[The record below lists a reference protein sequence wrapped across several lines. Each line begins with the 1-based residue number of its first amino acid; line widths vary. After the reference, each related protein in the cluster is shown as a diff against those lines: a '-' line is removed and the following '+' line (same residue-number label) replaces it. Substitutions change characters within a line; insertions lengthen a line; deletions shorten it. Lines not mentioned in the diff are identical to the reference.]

1 MLFYLFIIAG
11 LICGFLDLLLYSRNI
26 IVLILSI
33 AFLISIPVIIS
44 LYPRDEEKR
53 SRNAA
58 VVITSVVFAICR
70 LLLNS
75 ISLEIDFNMSYM
87 KDYPLWMDLVGVI
100 FAACAVYIISI
111 RALAD
116 KSDKVRSLKRR
127 IITFTTFAAII
138 LGMCVWAGVLNMQ
151 ETKEKEAAEYQITR
165 LLLQNQQI
173 HLPLHLPNQQIH
185 LLLLLPKR
193 KLHLFL
199 ILQIVRCLIL
209 LIMILS
215 SIIMI
220 IRMILKMRMK
230 LLKDLKMME
239 IGRSRILK
247 GDHLSP
253 FLTYQFF
260 YIIFICFRQQL
271 LKLFHYP
278 FIRLFRFAFIS

>member
-26 IVLILSI
+26 IVLISSI

-70 LLLNS
+70 LILNS

-87 KDYPLWMDLVGVI
+87 KDYTLWMDLVGVI

-127 IITFTTFAAII
+127 IITFAALAAIF
-138 LGMCVWAGVLNMQ
+138 LGMCVWAGVLNMHQ
-151 ETKEKEAAEYQITR
+151 TKEKEAAEYQITPASSKAKTTSAPAPDKAKVTSAPAPSTSEMFDPSDHDIE
-165 LLLQNQQI
+165 QYYYDNQDD
-173 HLPLHLPNQQIH
+173 
-185 LLLLLPKR
+185 
-193 KLHLFL
+193 FE
-199 ILQIVRCLIL
+199 
-209 LIMILS
+209 
-215 SIIMI
+215 
-220 IRMILKMRMK
+220 
-230 LLKDLKMME
+230 DE
-239 IGRSRILK
+239 DEAAEGFEDD
-247 GDHLSP
+247 GDWEE
-253 FLTYQFF
+253 
-260 YIIFICFRQQL
+260 
-271 LKLFHYP
+271 
-278 FIRLFRFAFIS
+278 

>member
-87 KDYPLWMDLVGVI
+87 KDYTWWMDLVGVI

-127 IITFTTFAAII
+127 IITFTTFAAIF
-138 LGMCVWAGVLNMQ
+138 LGMCVWAGILNMHQ
-151 ETKEKEAAEYQITR
+151 TKEKEAAEYQITPASSKAKTTSAPAPDKAKVTSAPASSTSEMFDPSDHDTE
-165 LLLQNQQI
+165 QYYYDNQDD
-173 HLPLHLPNQQIH
+173 
-185 LLLLLPKR
+185 
-193 KLHLFL
+193 FE
-199 ILQIVRCLIL
+199 
-209 LIMILS
+209 
-215 SIIMI
+215 
-220 IRMILKMRMK
+220 
-230 LLKDLKMME
+230 DE
-239 IGRSRILK
+239 DEAAEGFEDD
-247 GDHLSP
+247 GDWEE
-253 FLTYQFF
+253 
-260 YIIFICFRQQL
+260 
-271 LKLFHYP
+271 
-278 FIRLFRFAFIS
+278 

>member
-1 MLFYLFIIAG
+1 MLFYFFIIAG
-11 LICGFLDLLLYSRNI
+11 LICGVLDLLLYSRNI

-70 LLLNS
+70 LILNS

-111 RALAD
+111 RVLAD

-127 IITFTTFAAII
+127 IITFTTFAAIFW
-138 LGMCVWAGVLNMQ
+138 GMCVWAGVLNMQ
-151 ETKEKEAAEYQITR
+151 ETKEKKEAEYQYT
-165 LLLQNQQI
+165 
-173 HLPLHLPNQQIH
+173 PAP
-185 LLLLLPKR
+185 PKSANTSATAPSKPTNTPAPSKT

-230 LLKDLKMME
+230 PLKALKMME

-247 GDHLSP
+247 GDHPVSFSV

-271 LKLFHYP
+271 LKLLHYP

>member
-87 KDYPLWMDLVGVI
+87 KDYTLWMDLVGVI

-127 IITFTTFAAII
+127 IITFTTFAAIF
-138 LGMCVWAGVLNMQ
+138 LGMCVWAGILNMHQ
-151 ETKEKEAAEYQITR
+151 TKEKEAAEYQITPAPSKAKTTSAPAPDKAKVTSAPAPSTSEMFDPSDHDIE
-165 LLLQNQQI
+165 QYYYDNQDD
-173 HLPLHLPNQQIH
+173 
-185 LLLLLPKR
+185 
-193 KLHLFL
+193 FE
-199 ILQIVRCLIL
+199 
-209 LIMILS
+209 
-215 SIIMI
+215 
-220 IRMILKMRMK
+220 
-230 LLKDLKMME
+230 DE
-239 IGRSRILK
+239 DEAAEGFEDD
-247 GDHLSP
+247 GDWEE
-253 FLTYQFF
+253 
-260 YIIFICFRQQL
+260 
-271 LKLFHYP
+271 
-278 FIRLFRFAFIS
+278 

>member
-87 KDYPLWMDLVGVI
+87 KDYTWWMDLVGVI

-127 IITFTTFAAII
+127 IITFTTFAAIF
-138 LGMCVWAGVLNMQ
+138 LGMCVWAGVLNMHQ
-151 ETKEKEAAEYQITR
+151 TKEKEAAEYQITPASSKAKTTSAPAPDKAKVTSAPAPSTSEMFDPSDHDIE
-165 LLLQNQQI
+165 QYYYDNQDD
-173 HLPLHLPNQQIH
+173 
-185 LLLLLPKR
+185 
-193 KLHLFL
+193 FE
-199 ILQIVRCLIL
+199 
-209 LIMILS
+209 
-215 SIIMI
+215 
-220 IRMILKMRMK
+220 
-230 LLKDLKMME
+230 DE
-239 IGRSRILK
+239 DEAAEGFEDD
-247 GDHLSP
+247 GDWEE
-253 FLTYQFF
+253 
-260 YIIFICFRQQL
+260 
-271 LKLFHYP
+271 
-278 FIRLFRFAFIS
+278 

>member
-58 VVITSVVFAICR
+58 VVITTVVFAICR
-70 LLLNS
+70 LILNS

-87 KDYPLWMDLVGVI
+87 KDYTWWMDLVGVI

-111 RALAD
+111 RVLAD

-127 IITFTTFAAII
+127 IITFTTFAAIF

-151 ETKEKEAAEYQITR
+151 ETKEKKEAEYQYTPAPPKSANTSATAPSKPTNTPAPAPSKTKAASVPNPSNSEMFDPSDHDIEQYNYDNQDDFEDEDEAAEGYE
-165 LLLQNQQI
+165 
-173 HLPLHLPNQQIH
+173 
-185 LLLLLPKR
+185 
-193 KLHLFL
+193 
-199 ILQIVRCLIL
+199 
-209 LIMILS
+209 
-215 SIIMI
+215 
-220 IRMILKMRMK
+220 
-230 LLKDLKMME
+230 DD
-239 IGRSRILK
+239 
-247 GDHLSP
+247 GDWEE
-253 FLTYQFF
+253 
-260 YIIFICFRQQL
+260 
-271 LKLFHYP
+271 
-278 FIRLFRFAFIS
+278 

>member
-53 SRNAA
+53 SRNAV

-87 KDYPLWMDLVGVI
+87 KDYTWWMDLVGVI

-127 IITFTTFAAII
+127 IITFTTFAAIF
-138 LGMCVWAGVLNMQ
+138 LGMCVWAGILNMHQ
-151 ETKEKEAAEYQITR
+151 TKEKEAAEYQITPAPSKAKTTSAPAPDKAKVTSAPAPSTSEMFDPSDHDIE
-165 LLLQNQQI
+165 QYYYDNQDD
-173 HLPLHLPNQQIH
+173 
-185 LLLLLPKR
+185 
-193 KLHLFL
+193 FE
-199 ILQIVRCLIL
+199 
-209 LIMILS
+209 
-215 SIIMI
+215 
-220 IRMILKMRMK
+220 
-230 LLKDLKMME
+230 DE
-239 IGRSRILK
+239 DEAAEGFEDD
-247 GDHLSP
+247 GDWEE
-253 FLTYQFF
+253 
-260 YIIFICFRQQL
+260 
-271 LKLFHYP
+271 
-278 FIRLFRFAFIS
+278 

>member
-87 KDYPLWMDLVGVI
+87 KDYTWWMDLVGVI

-127 IITFTTFAAII
+127 IITFAAFAAIF
-138 LGMCVWAGVLNMQ
+138 LGMCVWAGILNMHQ
-151 ETKEKEAAEYQITR
+151 TKEKEAAEYQITPASSKAKTTSAPAPDKAKVTSAPASSTSEMFDPSDHDTE
-165 LLLQNQQI
+165 QYYYDNQDD
-173 HLPLHLPNQQIH
+173 
-185 LLLLLPKR
+185 
-193 KLHLFL
+193 FE
-199 ILQIVRCLIL
+199 
-209 LIMILS
+209 
-215 SIIMI
+215 
-220 IRMILKMRMK
+220 
-230 LLKDLKMME
+230 DE
-239 IGRSRILK
+239 DEAAEGFEDD
-247 GDHLSP
+247 GDWEE
-253 FLTYQFF
+253 
-260 YIIFICFRQQL
+260 
-271 LKLFHYP
+271 
-278 FIRLFRFAFIS
+278 

>member
-87 KDYPLWMDLVGVI
+87 KDYTWWMDLVGVI

-127 IITFTTFAAII
+127 IITFTTFAAIFW
-138 LGMCVWAGVLNMQ
+138 GMCVWAGVLNMQ
-151 ETKEKEAAEYQITR
+151 ETKEKEEAEYQITPASSKAKTTSAPAPDKAKVTSAPASSTSEMFDPSDHDIE
-165 LLLQNQQI
+165 QYYYDNQDD
-173 HLPLHLPNQQIH
+173 
-185 LLLLLPKR
+185 
-193 KLHLFL
+193 FE
-199 ILQIVRCLIL
+199 
-209 LIMILS
+209 
-215 SIIMI
+215 
-220 IRMILKMRMK
+220 
-230 LLKDLKMME
+230 DE
-239 IGRSRILK
+239 DEAAEGFEDD
-247 GDHLSP
+247 GDWEE
-253 FLTYQFF
+253 
-260 YIIFICFRQQL
+260 
-271 LKLFHYP
+271 
-278 FIRLFRFAFIS
+278 

>member
-87 KDYPLWMDLVGVI
+87 KDYTWWMDLVGVI

-127 IITFTTFAAII
+127 IITFTTFAAIF
-138 LGMCVWAGVLNMQ
+138 LGMCVWAGVLNMHQ
-151 ETKEKEAAEYQITR
+151 TKEKEAAEYQITPAPSKAKTTSAPAPDKAKVTSAPASSTSEMFDPSDYDIE
-165 LLLQNQQI
+165 QYYYDNQDD
-173 HLPLHLPNQQIH
+173 
-185 LLLLLPKR
+185 
-193 KLHLFL
+193 FE
-199 ILQIVRCLIL
+199 
-209 LIMILS
+209 
-215 SIIMI
+215 
-220 IRMILKMRMK
+220 
-230 LLKDLKMME
+230 DE
-239 IGRSRILK
+239 DEAAEGFEDD
-247 GDHLSP
+247 GDWEE
-253 FLTYQFF
+253 
-260 YIIFICFRQQL
+260 
-271 LKLFHYP
+271 
-278 FIRLFRFAFIS
+278 

>member
-87 KDYPLWMDLVGVI
+87 KDYTWWMDLVGVI

-127 IITFTTFAAII
+127 IITFTTFAAIF

-151 ETKEKEAAEYQITR
+151 ETKEKEEAEYQITPASSKAKTTSAPAPDKAKVTSAPAPSTSEMFDPSDHDIE
-165 LLLQNQQI
+165 QYYYDNQDD
-173 HLPLHLPNQQIH
+173 
-185 LLLLLPKR
+185 
-193 KLHLFL
+193 FE
-199 ILQIVRCLIL
+199 
-209 LIMILS
+209 
-215 SIIMI
+215 
-220 IRMILKMRMK
+220 
-230 LLKDLKMME
+230 DE
-239 IGRSRILK
+239 DEAAEGFEDD
-247 GDHLSP
+247 GDWEE
-253 FLTYQFF
+253 
-260 YIIFICFRQQL
+260 
-271 LKLFHYP
+271 
-278 FIRLFRFAFIS
+278 

>member
-87 KDYPLWMDLVGVI
+87 KDYTLWMDLVGVI

-127 IITFTTFAAII
+127 IITFTTFAAIF

-151 ETKEKEAAEYQITR
+151 EIKEKEEAEYQITPAPSKAKTTSAPAPDKAKVTSAPAPSTSEMFDPSDHDIE
-165 LLLQNQQI
+165 QYYYDNQDD
-173 HLPLHLPNQQIH
+173 
-185 LLLLLPKR
+185 
-193 KLHLFL
+193 FE
-199 ILQIVRCLIL
+199 
-209 LIMILS
+209 
-215 SIIMI
+215 
-220 IRMILKMRMK
+220 
-230 LLKDLKMME
+230 DE
-239 IGRSRILK
+239 DEAAEGFEDD
-247 GDHLSP
+247 GDWEE
-253 FLTYQFF
+253 
-260 YIIFICFRQQL
+260 
-271 LKLFHYP
+271 
-278 FIRLFRFAFIS
+278 

>member
-26 IVLILSI
+26 IVLISSI

-87 KDYPLWMDLVGVI
+87 KDYTWWMDLVGVI

-127 IITFTTFAAII
+127 IITFTTFAAIF
-138 LGMCVWAGVLNMQ
+138 LGMCVWAGVLNMHQ
-151 ETKEKEAAEYQITR
+151 TKEKEAAEYQITPASSKAKTTSAPAPDKAKVTSAPAPSTSEMFDPSDHDIE
-165 LLLQNQQI
+165 QYYYDNQDD
-173 HLPLHLPNQQIH
+173 
-185 LLLLLPKR
+185 
-193 KLHLFL
+193 FE
-199 ILQIVRCLIL
+199 
-209 LIMILS
+209 
-215 SIIMI
+215 
-220 IRMILKMRMK
+220 
-230 LLKDLKMME
+230 DE
-239 IGRSRILK
+239 DEAAEGFEDD
-247 GDHLSP
+247 GDWEE
-253 FLTYQFF
+253 
-260 YIIFICFRQQL
+260 
-271 LKLFHYP
+271 
-278 FIRLFRFAFIS
+278 